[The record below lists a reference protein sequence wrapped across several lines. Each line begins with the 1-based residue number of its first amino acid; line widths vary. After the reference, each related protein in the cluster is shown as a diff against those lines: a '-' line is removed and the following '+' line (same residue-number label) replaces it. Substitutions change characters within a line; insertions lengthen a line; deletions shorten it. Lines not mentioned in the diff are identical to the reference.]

1 MFEDALLE
9 SARHTPGKQRTLSTA
24 TSLALQCALMAAFI
38 MAPLLAKQV
47 VPDLPQHFTIITPH
61 LETEAPPIEQSGG
74 ATDSGFSVESTSSL
88 VPPSHIR
95 PLGPKAPEQD
105 PPVITSTDH
114 VGALGPS
121 GPGRLA
127 SLFSNSGSVM
137 PEHPTAKHPIISVLE
152 QGVVLNRVQP
162 IYPPLAI
169 QNRIQGSVHVHA
181 IISASGT
188 LESLHVVDGHP
199 MLVRSALEAVR
210 QWRFRPYVLNG
221 NPIEVQTEITVN
233 FSLN

>member
-24 TSLALQCALMAAFI
+24 TSLALQCGLMAGFI
-38 MAPLLAKQV
+38 LAPLLAKQV
-47 VPDLPQHFTIITPH
+47 VPDLPQHFTILTPH

-74 ATDSGFSVESTSSL
+74 GPDAGFAVESTTAL
-88 VPPSHIR
+88 LPPSQIR
-95 PLGPKAPEQD
+95 PLTQQLPEQSN
-105 PPVITSTDH
+105 PQSITSASH
-114 VGALGPS
+114 SS
-121 GPGRLA
+121 GPGPLA
-127 SLFSNSGSVM
+127 SLFSSGPVI
-137 PEHPTAKHPIISVLE
+137 PESGTAKHPIISVLE

-169 QNRIQGSVHVHA
+169 QNRIQGAVHVHA
-181 IISASGT
+181 VISASGT
-188 LESLHVVDGHP
+188 LESLHVIDGHP